1 MIQNRTISSVLH
13 ICHMRLD
20 DPVDVRNSDIHTQ
33 PSVPLFFAS
42 FQIRKT
48 IFIPYRSSSTSLG
61 AVPVI

>member
-1 MIQNRTISSVLH
+1 MRQNRDISSVLH
-13 ICHMRLD
+13 ICRMRLD
-20 DPVDVRNSDIHTQ
+20 DPADVRNSDIHTQ

-48 IFIPYRSSSTSLG
+48 IFIPYWSSSTSLG